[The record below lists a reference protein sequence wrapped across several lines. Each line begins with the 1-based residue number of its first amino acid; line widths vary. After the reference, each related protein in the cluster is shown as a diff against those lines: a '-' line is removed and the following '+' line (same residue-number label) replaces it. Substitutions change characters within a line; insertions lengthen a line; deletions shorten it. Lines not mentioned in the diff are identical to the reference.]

1 MEKNEILMIYGKNYK
16 EMTKEIRTSAKL
28 AEQIGDKKKKIG
40 LKPNLV
46 VAKTPDSGATT
57 HMEMIEGTIEYL
69 QENGFKNISITE
81 GSWVGDRTQAAFRVC
96 GYPEVARK
104 YGVKLV
110 DNQQDTYK
118 SYNAKGMQLNV
129 CDFPMSLDFLINMP
143 VLKGHC
149 QTKIT
154 CALKNMKGLIP
165 NTEKRHFHSMGLHK
179 PIAHLN
185 VGIHQDFIVVDNIC
199 GDLDFEDG
207 GNPVVMNRIWTAMD
221 PVLVDAYVC
230 QQLHYKVSDVPYVKL
245 AGELGVGCSDITKAD
260 IRVLGE
266 DVQQNIPERR
276 KVVEVA
282 DAVEE
287 VDSCSACYGY
297 LIPALDMLKQEGL
310 LEKLHEKIC
319 IGQGYRGKTG
329 ELGVGNCTRN
339 FKHHAEGCP
348 PTENQIYEF
357 LKEYISK

>member
-1 MEKNEILMIYGKNYK
+1 
-16 EMTKEIRTSAKL
+16 
-28 AEQIGDKKKKIG
+28 
-40 LKPNLV
+40 
-46 VAKTPDSGATT
+46 
-57 HMEMIEGTIEYL
+57 
-69 QENGFKNISITE
+69 
-81 GSWVGDRTQAAFRVC
+81 
-96 GYPEVARK
+96 
-104 YGVKLV
+104 
-110 DNQQDTYK
+110 
-118 SYNAKGMQLNV
+118 
-129 CDFPMSLDFLINMP
+129 
-143 VLKGHC
+143 
-149 QTKIT
+149 
-154 CALKNMKGLIP
+154 
-165 NTEKRHFHSMGLHK
+165 MGLHK

-245 AGELGVGCSDITKAD
+245 ASELGVGCSDITKAD

-266 DVQQNIPERR
+266 DIQQNIPERR

-329 ELGVGNCTRN
+329 ELGVGNCTIN